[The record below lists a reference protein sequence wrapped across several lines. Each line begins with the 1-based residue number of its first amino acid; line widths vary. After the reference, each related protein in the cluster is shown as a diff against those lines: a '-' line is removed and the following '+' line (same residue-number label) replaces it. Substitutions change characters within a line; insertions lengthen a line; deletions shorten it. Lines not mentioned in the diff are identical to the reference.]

1 MKRFA
6 FLLMF
11 FLWNESCIAQE
22 LGRLFFTPE
31 QRQALD
37 QRRRARMPDRPSA
50 PVVVSPTTRMDGY
63 VQRRGGKS
71 TVFVNGEAIP
81 EHDTSAPRIG
91 SGRAT
96 VNVGESGARAGL
108 KPGEVLDRSTGQ
120 VRDVLGNGEIRIRP
134 SE

>member
-1 MKRFA
+1 
-6 FLLMF
+6 
-11 FLWNESCIAQE
+11 
-22 LGRLFFTPE
+22 
-31 QRQALD
+31 
-37 QRRRARMPDRPSA
+37 
-50 PVVVSPTTRMDGY
+50 MDGY

-81 EHDTSAPRIG
+81 EHDARAPRIG
-91 SGRAT
+91 AGRAT